1 MQHVFMDSHVY
12 SQKEIKSVRIPRK
25 EFLEM
30 LPSISARR
38 MDGEQG
44 MDSPL
49 WIGGKGL
56 PAWETGPSYF
66 FLLLSPPLTSDPQAL
81 SPGNVLEKQIPQLL
95 PRPND
100 SNTPGWGPEICVLTS
115 PLVNPDVLKF
125 GNHCC
130 SFAGLLFLSSITASF
145 LHMANADIFTSLNFI
160 FFKKSCSTCTQSAP
174 G

>member
-1 MQHVFMDSHVY
+1 MPLPQGALVRPNTVEITAYNYLLNDMEWMQHVFMDSHVY

-56 PAWETGPSYF
+56 PA
-66 FLLLSPPLTSDPQAL
+66 
-81 SPGNVLEKQIPQLL
+81 
-95 PRPND
+95 
-100 SNTPGWGPEICVLTS
+100 
-115 PLVNPDVLKF
+115 
-125 GNHCC
+125 
-130 SFAGLLFLSSITASF
+130 
-145 LHMANADIFTSLNFI
+145 
-160 FFKKSCSTCTQSAP
+160 
-174 G
+174 